1 MSEGLQSPVF
11 VGRRDEVAAL
21 TALCDRAR
29 SGEPGFAIVA
39 GEAGVGKTRLVT
51 ELAGQLDRSGFTV
64 LTGHCVELG
73 AEGLPLAPLIDAL
86 RTLARTTSRGE
97 LTEVLGPARRGL
109 GRLLPELDPGARP
122 EDHGA
127 EPGADGVQV
136 SQLLELVLGLLGRL
150 SAKRPLMLVLEDL
163 HWSDQSTRELVSFLI
178 RSLRGVRVVLL
189 ATYRSDELNRRHPLR
204 PLIASWERL
213 RTVQHVELH
222 RFEPAEVATQLSAI
236 LGTAPA
242 AGLVDLVFDR
252 SGGNAYLVEELA
264 GVMRGGGDP
273 ADLTPSLA
281 DVLLSRVDALSAGA
295 QRLLRTAAVA
305 GRSVPDK
312 LLAEVAGVGDADFY
326 AGLREA
332 VESHLLVVDHTGRG
346 YAFRHALTRDAVYED
361 MLPGERGGLHA
372 AYGEALTRDP
382 DLAGDDAAVPAAL
395 AHHWYAALDLPRA
408 LPASIAAARHALT
421 SFAPAEA
428 QRHLERALEIWP
440 RVPDAAERTGVDQ
453 AQVAALAGEAAYAA
467 GAIDRSRS
475 LFDQALAQLPAEGD
489 AVRRALVLDWRAR
502 TLRDTGRE
510 ADSVATLEEAL
521 ALLPADQVTR
531 AHAVVLATLANSLWR
546 ANDMDATMSVA
557 ARAVQAARDVGA
569 VQQEADSSIT
579 LGSVRGYLSVDN
591 TGSGLDDLR
600 AGLALATDIG
610 AHFTALR
617 AYVNISDVLEL
628 HGRHEE
634 AAEAARA
641 GIALAGRVGLA
652 RTLGAFLTGNLVESL
667 LRLGRWSE
675 AEQLATRALGAIPEG
690 VFAATLLQIRAELA
704 AMTGR
709 YADAETDVR
718 AARLALGQTSDEQY
732 ALTLQYAE
740 ALTALGRG
748 DFGAAR
754 RLTADGLA
762 EFREAMSGRYVWPVL
777 WLAARAEADEATL
790 ARDRR
795 EEVPA
800 GAAARRGELL
810 SLAADLTVPN
820 AASLG
825 YRALVIAEFARAA
838 GSGNQ
843 EDARSLTGAWSAAAQ
858 AWQTAAEP
866 HPLAYT
872 LLRLA
877 EAAVAAGDRQAA
889 GAAVRKAYALARQVG
904 AAPIAEEAAAL
915 ARRTRLSLDEP
926 AAEASGTV
934 TARAEDP
941 LARFGL
947 TEREQ
952 EILVLLAAGRSN
964 PQIAE
969 SLFISPKTASVH
981 VSNILSK
988 LGVDSRV
995 EAAAVAHR
1003 LGVTG

>member
-29 SGEPGFAIVA
+29 AGEPGFAIVA
-39 GEAGVGKTRLVT
+39 GEAGVGKTRLVS
-51 ELAGQLDRSGFTV
+51 ELAGHADGSGFTV

-86 RTLARTTSRGE
+86 RTLARMTSRGE
-97 LTEVLGPARRGL
+97 LAEVLGPARRGL
-109 GRLLPELDPGARP
+109 GRLLPELDPGVS
-122 EDHGA
+122 A
-127 EPGADGVQV
+127 EPPADGIQV

-150 SAKRPLMLVLEDL
+150 SARRPLLLVLEDL

-204 PLIASWERL
+204 PLLASWERL
-213 RTVQHVELH
+213 RTVQHVELR
-222 RFEPAEVATQLSAI
+222 RFEPGEVAAQLGAI
-236 LGTAPA
+236 LGTEPT

-273 ADLTPSLA
+273 ADLPPSLA
-281 DVLLSRVDALSAGA
+281 DVLLSRADALSPGA

-312 LLAEVAGVGDADFY
+312 LLAEVAGIGDADFY

-332 VESHLLVVDHTGRG
+332 VESHLLVVDHTGRS
-346 YAFRHALTRDAVYED
+346 YTFRHALTRDAVYED

-382 DLAGDDAAVPAAL
+382 GLAGDDATVPAAL

-408 LPASIAAARHALT
+408 LPAAIAAARHALT

-440 RVPDAAERTGVDQ
+440 RVPDAEQRTGLDQ
-453 AQVAALAGEAAYAA
+453 AEVAALAGEAAYQA
-467 GAIDRSRS
+467 GALDRSLS
-475 LFDQALAQLPAEGD
+475 LFDQALAGIPAAGD
-489 AVRRALVLDWRAR
+489 AVRRALVLDRRAVA
-502 TLRDTGRE
+502 LRDTSRE
-510 ADSVATLEEAL
+510 AESVATLEEAL
-521 ALLPADQVTR
+521 ALLPAEQVTR
-531 AHAVVLATLANSLWR
+531 AHAVVLSSLANSVWR
-546 ANDMDATMSVA
+546 ANDLDAALSVA
-557 ARAVQAARDVGA
+557 ARAVQAAREAGA
-569 VQQEADSSIT
+569 AQQEADSSIT
-579 LGSVRGYLSVDN
+579 LGSVRGYLRPDDADA
-591 TGSGLDDLR
+591 GLDDVR
-600 AGLALATDIG
+600 AGLALATGIG

-617 AYVNISDVLEL
+617 AYINISDVLEL

-641 GIALAGRVGLA
+641 GVELAGRVGLA
-652 RTLGAFLTGNLVESL
+652 RSLGTFLTGNLVESL
-667 LRLGRWSE
+667 VRLGHWSE
-675 AEQLATRALGAIPEG
+675 AEQLAARALNAMPEG
-690 VFAATLLQIRAELA
+690 IYAATVLLLHAELA

-709 YADAETDVR
+709 HDDADRDVR
-718 AARLALGQTSDEQY
+718 AARRLLGQSRDEQY
-732 ALTLQYAE
+732 TLTLLYVD
-740 ALTALGRG
+740 ALAALGRA
-748 DFGAAR
+748 DLDAAR
-754 RLTADGLA
+754 RLTAEGLA
-762 EFREAMSGRYVWPVL
+762 DYDSPVSGRYLWPLL
-777 WLAARAEADEATL
+777 WLAARTEADDATR

-795 EEVPA
+795 EEIPD
-800 GAAARRGELL
+800 GAVARYQELA
-810 SLAADLTVPN
+810 SLAAGLTVPN
-820 AASLG
+820 AASRG
-825 YRALVIAEFARAA
+825 YQALVAAELVRA
-838 GSGNQ
+838 
-843 EDARSLTGAWSAAAQ
+843 TGQDDVTIWSAAAG
-858 AWQTAAEP
+858 AWQEAAEP
-866 HPLAYT
+866 YPLAYT
-872 LLRLA
+872 WLRLA
-877 EAAVAAGDRQAA
+877 EAAAAAGDRQAA
-889 GAAVRKAYALARQVG
+889 GQAVREAYALARRVG
-904 AAPIAEEAAAL
+904 AAPITDEAAAL

-926 AAEASGTV
+926 AGETATKTGT
-934 TARAEDP
+934 AAPEDP

-952 EILVLLAAGRSN
+952 EILVLLAGGRSN

-981 VSNILSK
+981 VSNILAK

>member
-29 SGEPGFAIVA
+29 AGEPGFAIVA
-39 GEAGVGKTRLVT
+39 GEAGVGKTRLVS
-51 ELAGQLDRSGFTV
+51 ELAGHADGSGFTV

-86 RTLARTTSRGE
+86 RTLARMTSRGE
-97 LTEVLGPARRGL
+97 LAEVLGPARRGL
-109 GRLLPELDPGARP
+109 GRLLPELDPGVS
-122 EDHGA
+122 A
-127 EPGADGVQV
+127 EPPADGIQV

-150 SAKRPLMLVLEDL
+150 SARRPLLLVLEDL

-204 PLIASWERL
+204 PLLASWERL
-213 RTVQHVELH
+213 RTVQHVELR
-222 RFEPAEVATQLSAI
+222 RFEPGEVAAQLGAI
-236 LGTAPA
+236 LGTEPT

-273 ADLTPSLA
+273 ADLPPSLA
-281 DVLLSRVDALSAGA
+281 DVLLSRADALSPGA

-312 LLAEVAGVGDADFY
+312 LLAEVAGIGDADFY

-332 VESHLLVVDHTGRG
+332 VESHLLVVDHTGRS

-382 DLAGDDAAVPAAL
+382 GLAGDDATVPAAL

-408 LPASIAAARHALT
+408 LPAAIAAARHALT

-440 RVPDAAERTGVDQ
+440 RVPDAEQRTGLDQ
-453 AQVAALAGEAAYAA
+453 AEVAALAGEAAYQA
-467 GAIDRSRS
+467 GALDRSLS
-475 LFDQALAQLPAEGD
+475 LFDQALAGIPAAGD
-489 AVRRALVLDWRAR
+489 AVRRALVLDRRAVA
-502 TLRDTGRE
+502 LRDTSRE
-510 ADSVATLEEAL
+510 AESVATLEEAL
-521 ALLPADQVTR
+521 ALLPAEQVTR
-531 AHAVVLATLANSLWR
+531 AHAVVLSSLANSVWR
-546 ANDMDATMSVA
+546 ANDLDAALSVA
-557 ARAVQAARDVGA
+557 ARAVQAAREAGA
-569 VQQEADSSIT
+569 AQQEADSSIT
-579 LGSVRGYLSVDN
+579 LGSVRGYLRPDDADA
-591 TGSGLDDLR
+591 GLDDVR
-600 AGLALATDIG
+600 AGLALATGIG

-617 AYVNISDVLEL
+617 AYINISDVLEL

-641 GIALAGRVGLA
+641 GVELAGRVGLA
-652 RTLGAFLTGNLVESL
+652 RSLGTFLTGNLVESL
-667 LRLGRWSE
+667 VRLGHWRE
-675 AEQLATRALGAIPEG
+675 AEQLAARALNAMPEG
-690 VFAATLLQIRAELA
+690 IYAATVLLLHAELA

-709 YADAETDVR
+709 HDDADRDVR
-718 AARLALGQTSDEQY
+718 AARRLLGQSRDEQY
-732 ALTLQYAE
+732 TLTLLYVD
-740 ALTALGRG
+740 ALAALGRA
-748 DFGAAR
+748 DLDAAR
-754 RLTADGLA
+754 RLTAEGLA
-762 EFREAMSGRYVWPVL
+762 DYDSPVSGRYLWPLL
-777 WLAARAEADEATL
+777 WLAARTEADDATR

-795 EEVPA
+795 EEIPD
-800 GAAARRGELL
+800 GAVARYQELA
-810 SLAADLTVPN
+810 SLAAGLTVPN
-820 AASLG
+820 AASRG
-825 YRALVIAEFARAA
+825 YQALVAAELVRA
-838 GSGNQ
+838 
-843 EDARSLTGAWSAAAQ
+843 TGQDDVTIWSAAAG
-858 AWQTAAEP
+858 AWQEAAEP
-866 HPLAYT
+866 YPLAYT
-872 LLRLA
+872 WLRLA
-877 EAAVAAGDRQAA
+877 EAAAAAGDRQAA
-889 GAAVRKAYALARQVG
+889 GQAVRDAYALARRVG
-904 AAPIAEEAAAL
+904 AAPIADEAAAL

-926 AAEASGTV
+926 AGETATKTGT
-934 TARAEDP
+934 AAPEDP

-952 EILVLLAAGRSN
+952 EILVLLAGGRSN

-981 VSNILSK
+981 VSNILAK

>member
-29 SGEPGFAIVA
+29 AGEPGFAIVA

-51 ELAGQLDRSGFTV
+51 ELAGQAGSSGFTV

-86 RTLARTTSRGE
+86 RTLARTMSRGE
-97 LTEVLGPARRGL
+97 LAEVLGPARRGL
-109 GRLLPELDPGARP
+109 GRLLPELDPGAGL
-122 EDHGA
+122 EDRGA
-127 EPGADGVQV
+127 EPAADGIQV

-150 SAKRPLMLVLEDL
+150 SAKRPLLLVLEDL
-163 HWSDQSTRELVSFLI
+163 HWSDQSSRELVSFLI

-222 RFEPAEVATQLSAI
+222 RFEPGEVAAQLGAI

-242 AGLVDLVFDR
+242 TGLVDLVFDR

-264 GVMRGGGDP
+264 GVMQGGGDP
-273 ADLTPSLA
+273 ADLPPSLA
-281 DVLLSRVDALSAGA
+281 DVLLSRADALSAGA

-312 LLAEVAGVGDADFY
+312 LLAEVAGVGDAEFY

-332 VESHLLVVDHTGRG
+332 VESHLLVVDHTGRS

-382 DLAGDDAAVPAAL
+382 GLAGDDATVPAAL

-408 LPASIAAARHALT
+408 LPAAIAAARHALT

-440 RVPDAAERTGVDQ
+440 RVPDAEQRTGLDQ
-453 AQVAALAGEAAYAA
+453 AEVTTMAGEAAYQA
-467 GAIDRSRS
+467 GAIDRSLS
-475 LFDQALAQLPAEGD
+475 LLDQALAGLPAEGD
-489 AVRRALVLDWRAR
+489 AVRRALVLDRRAR
-502 TLRDTGRE
+502 CLRDTGRE
-510 ADSVATLEEAL
+510 AESVTTLEEAL
-521 ALLPADQVTR
+521 ALLPADEVTR
-531 AHAVVLATLANSLWR
+531 AHAVVLSSLANSVWR
-546 ANDMDATMSVA
+546 ANDLDAALSLAGRAVRA
-557 ARAVQAARDVGA
+557 ARETGA

-579 LGSVRGYLSVDN
+579 LGSVRGYLSADDAVA
-591 TGSGLDDLR
+591 GLDDSR
-600 AGLALATDIG
+600 AGLALATSIG

-617 AYVNISDVLEL
+617 AYINISDVLEL

-641 GIALAGRVGLA
+641 GIELAGRVGLA
-652 RTLGAFLTGNLVESL
+652 RSLGAFLTGNLVESL
-667 LRLGRWSE
+667 VRMGHWNE
-675 AEQLATRALGAIPEG
+675 AEQLGTQALNAMPEG
-690 VFAATLLQIRAELA
+690 VFAATVLQLRAELA

-709 YADAETDVR
+709 YADADENVR
-718 AARLALGQTSDEQY
+718 AARRALGQTRDEQY
-732 ALTLQYAE
+732 ALTLLYAD
-740 ALTALGRG
+740 ALAAHGRG
-748 DFGAAR
+748 ELAAAR
-754 RLTADGLA
+754 RLTASGLA
-762 EFREAMSGRYVWPVL
+762 DYDSPVSGRYLWPLL
-777 WLAARAEADEATL
+777 WLAARTEADDATR

-795 EEVPA
+795 EQVPD
-800 GAAARRGELL
+800 GAAARHQELA
-810 SLAADLTVPN
+810 SLAAGLAAPN
-820 AASLG
+820 AASSG
-825 YRALVIAEFARAA
+825 YQALVAAELARAA
-838 GSGNQ
+838 GRQ
-843 EDARSLTGAWSAAAQ
+843 DVAAWSAAAG
-858 AWQTAAEP
+858 AWRSAAEP
-866 HPLAYT
+866 YPLAYT

-877 EAAVAAGDRQAA
+877 EAAVAAGDRDTA
-889 GAAVRKAYALARQVG
+889 GRGVREAYALARRVG
-904 AAPIAEEAAAL
+904 ATPIANEAAAL

-926 AAEASGTV
+926 AAETV
-934 TARAEDP
+934 TAPPEDP

-952 EILVLLAAGRSN
+952 EILVLLAGGRSN

-981 VSNILSK
+981 VSNILAK

-1003 LGVTG
+1003 LGITG